1 MNNQK
6 RPHIQNTFSRD
17 TNQSFGVARSKDEGV
32 LEARRVRSDKASV
45 KDWLYPEGL
54 RIFFR
59 TALLR
64 LGRSMSNTPPS
75 PRPADTGKSL
85 ATRLERISEMGSMS
99 KNVALALSLF
109 LIVLGAVSRLLP
121 HMANFTPVTAI
132 ALAASVYLGL
142 RYSLAVIL
150 AVMLMTD
157 AIIGFYSWQI
167 MLAVYG
173 SFALSGLLGF
183 FIQKHKRV
191 ATVFLGTLGSSL
203 IFFLI
208 TNWAVWQFGA
218 LYPRSFAGL
227 TQSYLMALP
236 FLKNSLAGDLVYT
249 GLLFGVFELSLY
261 LAKKGASKKAAP
273 VYQ

>member
-1 MNNQK
+1 MN
-6 RPHIQNTFSRD
+6 HQN
-17 TNQSFGVARSKDEGV
+17 
-32 LEARRVRSDKASV
+32 
-45 KDWLYPEGL
+45 P
-54 RIFFR
+54 
-59 TALLR
+59 
-64 LGRSMSNTPPS
+64 
-75 PRPADTGKSL
+75 
-85 ATRLERISEMGSMS
+85 MS
-99 KNVALALSLF
+99 KNVALALALF
-109 LIVLGAVSRLLP
+109 LIVLGVASRLLP
-121 HMANFTPVTAI
+121 HMPNFTPVTAI
-132 ALAASVYLGL
+132 ALTASVYLGL

-173 SFALSGLLGF
+173 SFALSGLIGF

-203 IFFLI
+203 LFFLI

-236 FLKNSLAGDLVYT
+236 FLKNSLAGDIVYT

-261 LAKKGASKKAAP
+261 LAKRGASKKAVS
-273 VYQ
+273 VYQQL